1 MKPGNVIWR
10 CVILWHIFYLLL
22 PEKNGLRIA
31 MSVEV
36 TLQVATE
43 AHREQ
48 ADMDGRTIILHIM
61 TVGAAGKNEFEQM
74 VGPC

>member
-1 MKPGNVIWR
+1 MSYSGTSFIY
-10 CVILWHIFYLLL
+10 FYR
-22 PEKNGLRIA
+22 EKNGLRIA

-36 TLQVATE
+36 TLQVAPE

-61 TVGAAGKNEFEQM
+61 TVGAAGKNEFEQK

>member
-1 MKPGNVIWR
+1 
-10 CVILWHIFYLLL
+10 
-22 PEKNGLRIA
+22 

-61 TVGAAGKNEFEQM
+61 TVGAAGKNEFEQK